1 MAQPVFG
8 YGSNSV
14 RQLRGRLEDQRL
26 VGYPA
31 RIRGQ
36 ALAFCGPNR
45 SWSEGSEVV
54 GTATLIPSEEH
65 TALGTVTFMSSEQI
79 AMLDTYEGQDVPLR
93 GWFNFLNC
101 RSVLFSWHYY
111 WSLRPLQVQK
121 LHVQAFP
128 MSTSRRS
135 SKRRSSDPELSS
147 CAPIRV
153 AQEIEDGCRCTSWP
167 TFELLCSC
175 ELPNSSRG
183 APRWAL
189 QVPRVRG

>member
-79 AMLDTYEGQDVPLR
+79 AMLDTYEGQDVPLFR
-93 GWFNFLNC
+93 LVFEWWWLVGVVEGGLTSSTAVLSCFHGTTTGVSGLC
-101 RSVLFSWHYY
+101 RSKS
-111 WSLRPLQVQK
+111 S
-121 LHVQAFP
+121 
-128 MSTSRRS
+128 MSRRS
-135 SKRRSSDPELSS
+135 LCLPAEDLRSAGLQILS
-147 CAPIRV
+147 
-153 AQEIEDGCRCTSWP
+153 
-167 TFELLCSC
+167 
-175 ELPNSSRG
+175 
-183 APRWAL
+183 
-189 QVPRVRG
+189 